1 MLISVQV
8 STLVAFDCVVL
19 RGLPG
24 SGKSTL
30 VALLASQFGFV
41 HLEADQHFVKNGVY
55 RFDPARVADA
65 HAEVARDAL
74 TALQAKRQVVVA
86 NTHVRLWEM
95 AAVVGAARLAGRT
108 LCFVECQGA
117 WPNVHG
123 LAEPVLG
130 SMRQR
135 WELLPSEFQAV
146 NFQFCAENPR
156 RRDVTPT
163 RCAPANGG
171 QRGTLVQGGASLAK

>member
-1 MLISVQV
+1 MKVSVQL
-8 STLVAFDCVVL
+8 SILLAFDCIVL

-30 VALLASQFGFV
+30 AMRLAALHGFV
-41 HLEADQHFVKNGVY
+41 HLEADQHFVVNGTY

-65 HAEVARDAL
+65 HAVVARDAL
-74 TALQAKRQVVVA
+74 TALQAGKQVVVA

-95 AAVVGAARLAGRT
+95 AALIGAARLAGRT
-108 LCFVECQGA
+108 LCFVECQGT

-123 LAEPVLG
+123 LAEPVIA

-135 WELLPSEFQAV
+135 WQLLPGEFDEMSFHFPAPV
-146 NFQFCAENPR
+146 NAGR
-156 RRDVTPT
+156 GGTPPT
-163 RCAPANGG
+163 
-171 QRGTLVQGGASLAK
+171 TLT

>member
-1 MLISVQV
+1 MNSGGDNDFAN
-8 STLVAFDCVVL
+8 SERFAEFACVVL

-30 VALLASQFGFV
+30 AALLATRHGFV
-41 HLEADQHFVKNGVY
+41 HLEADQHFVTNGVY
-55 RFDPARVADA
+55 CFDPSRVADA
-65 HAEVARDAL
+65 HAVVVRDTLA
-74 TALQAKRQVVVA
+74 ALQAGRRVVVA

-108 LCFVECQGA
+108 ICFVECQAA

-123 LAEPVLG
+123 LVEPVIA

-135 WELLPSEFQAV
+135 WELLPDEFDAV
-146 NFQFCAENPR
+146 SFQFHA
-156 RRDVTPT
+156 
-163 RCAPANGG
+163 A
-171 QRGTLVQGGASLAK
+171 

>member
-1 MLISVQV
+1 MSSESHDDLLKIQRFA
-8 STLVAFDCVVL
+8 AFDCMVL

-30 VALLASQFGFV
+30 AALMAARHGFL

-55 RFDPARVADA
+55 RFDPSRVADA
-65 HAEVARDAL
+65 HAVVARDTLA
-74 TALQAKRQVVVA
+74 ALQAGHRVAVA

-95 AAVVGAARLAGRT
+95 AAVIGAARLAGRT
-108 LCFVECQGA
+108 ICFVECQGA

-123 LAEPVLG
+123 LTELVIT

-135 WELLPSEFQAV
+135 WDRLPSEFDDV
-146 NFQFCAENPR
+146 SFQFHAVE
-156 RRDVTPT
+156 TI
-163 RCAPANGG
+163 
-171 QRGTLVQGGASLAK
+171 

>member
-1 MLISVQV
+1 MAK
-8 STLVAFDCVVL
+8 TERFAPYDCVLL

-30 VALLASQFGFV
+30 AALMGVAHGFL
-41 HLEADQHFVKNGVY
+41 HLEADQHFTVKGVY

-65 HAEVARDAL
+65 HAVVARDTLA
-74 TALQAKRQVVVA
+74 ALQAGRRVVVA

-95 AAVVGAARLAGRT
+95 AAVVGAARLAERSI
-108 LCFVECQGA
+108 CFVECQGA

-123 LAEPVLG
+123 VIEPVIA

-135 WELLPSEFQAV
+135 WEPLPNEFSEV
-146 NFQFCAENPR
+146 NFVFHEAHAR
-156 RRDVTPT
+156 
-163 RCAPANGG
+163 
-171 QRGTLVQGGASLAK
+171 